1 MNLES
6 IIAAAAGREEADI
19 IFING
24 KVINVFTGE
33 ILEQSVA
40 VKDGYICGL
49 ADSKLYSESYS
60 KNNTNQA
67 ETDSYKSKQIVDLK
81 GMYISPGFID
91 AHVHIE
97 SSMVTPAKFAQGVV
111 PCGTTTVVADP
122 HEIANVMG
130 VDGIEYM
137 IRSAQDQPMNI
148 LFALPSC
155 VPATNMETSG
165 AVLNAE
171 KITPL
176 LKHDK
181 IVALAEIM
189 NYPGVIFTDPDVI
202 AKIKAAH
209 IARKTADGH
218 APCLTGKSLNAYAS
232 AGIYSDHECTS
243 ADEAMAK
250 LRLGIHIMVREGT
263 CAKNFDALMP
273 AINDNTFHQM
283 MWCTDDRHP
292 EEILKEGHIDHI
304 VRKAVKSGVAPV
316 RAIQM
321 ATINP
326 ARYFGL
332 NDVGAIAPGRR
343 ADMVVFK
350 DIGNPVV
357 EKVFVKGVLAAQDG
371 RLNEKFESSSEGT
384 APKIMNFDLSTV
396 DFSIPCK
403 NDLCNTKSDQNNLQT
418 PIDKARVIKVI
429 PNQVVTE
436 EIIMDVLKKDKDKN
450 QNKKEDRELYDYAIS
465 DTNRDMLKIA
475 VIERYS
481 GKSEMAKGF
490 VNGLGLNKGAI
501 ASTVAH
507 DSHNI
512 IVAGADDDDMLCA
525 VKAIK
530 EMGGGFVVVKEGKV
544 VESLALPVAGLMSE
558 NSLEQVKESMDRVIN
573 AVKILGSKLSDP
585 FMTLG
590 FLALPVIPK
599 LKITD
604 KGIVDVEKFQ
614 IVNLFL

>member
-49 ADSKLYSESYS
+49 EGSKLYSESSS
-60 KNNTNQA
+60 KNNTNQV
-67 ETDSYKSKQIVDLK
+67 ETDSYKAAQIVDLK
-81 GMYISPGFID
+81 GMYIAPGFID

-97 SSMVTPAKFAQGVV
+97 SSMVTPTMFARGVV

-130 VDGIEYM
+130 VEGIEYM
-137 IRSAQDQPMNI
+137 IGSAQNQPMNI

-165 AVLNAE
+165 AVLNAR

-176 LKHDK
+176 LKNDK
-181 IVALAEIM
+181 IAALAEMM

-209 IARKTADGH
+209 KARKTVDGH

-243 ADEAMAK
+243 ADEAMEK

-273 AINDNTFHQM
+273 AINDGTFHQM

-292 EEILKEGHIDHI
+292 EEILTEGHIDHI
-304 VRKAVKSGVAPV
+304 VRKAIKSGIPAV

-332 NDVGAIAPGRR
+332 TDVGAIAPGRR
-343 ADMVVFK
+343 ADMVIFK
-350 DIGNPVV
+350 DIANPVV
-357 EKVFVKGVLAAQDG
+357 EKVFVQGVLAAQDG
-371 RLNEKFESSSEGT
+371 VLNEKFKESVETS
-384 APKIMNFDLSTV
+384 APKIMNFDLSAV
-396 DFSIPCK
+396 DFSIPCSNK
-403 NDLCNTKSDQNNLQT
+403 LSNSGADQNN
-418 PIDKARVIKVI
+418 IHARMDKARVIKVI
-429 PNQVVTE
+429 PHQVVTE
-436 EIIMDVLKKDKDKN
+436 EIIMDVLKEN
-450 QNKKEDRELYDYAIS
+450 RGNCDYAIS
-465 DTNRDMLKIA
+465 DTSRDMLKIA

-481 GKSEMAKGF
+481 GKSGMAKGF

-512 IVAGADDDDMLCA
+512 IVAGADDDNMLCA

-558 NSLEQVKESMDRVIN
+558 KSLEEVNQSMDRVIG
-573 AVKILGSKLSDP
+573 AVKTLGSKLSDP

-614 IVNLFL
+614 VVNLFL